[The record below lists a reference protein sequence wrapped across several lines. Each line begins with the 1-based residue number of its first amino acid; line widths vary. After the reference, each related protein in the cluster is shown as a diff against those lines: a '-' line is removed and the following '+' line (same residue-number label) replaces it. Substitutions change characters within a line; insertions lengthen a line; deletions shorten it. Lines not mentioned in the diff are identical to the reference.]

1 MNKSCKWLTAL
12 SICSAGKF
20 EPEKYTDHYREQ
32 LQKLIDSKLEGVTM
46 QEAPIHFAETG
57 KVVDLMDALRE
68 LCDKRKKARYLAGSM
83 SDKGAQAE
91 EKSAARSK
99 STKKDTGS
107 ASKTKSAP
115 RSKRGI
121 A

>member
-1 MNKSCKWLTAL
+1 
-12 SICSAGKF
+12 
-20 EPEKYTDHYREQ
+20 
-32 LQKLIDSKLEGVTM
+32 M

-57 KVVDLMDALRE
+57 KVVDLMDALRASLTKQKDE
-68 LCDKRKKARYLAGSM
+68 TPLTGSI
-83 SDKGAQAE
+83 SDKGAPAE

-107 ASKTKSAP
+107 ASNTKSAAKG
-115 RSKRGI
+115 KRGI